1 MGAVA
6 MQPDAMQTAVMHPD
20 ISIRSISKTFGNNR
34 PVLNGISLEVTPGEM
49 VALIGSSGSGKTTLL
64 RHIAG
69 LTAVDADGGEIEVRD
84 HVLQKGGKVI
94 RDRGK
99 LRARIGLV
107 FQQHNLIDR
116 YSVLTNTLLG
126 AIGRTHCLGGWLC
139 RFNRED
145 QEIAR
150 NALSRVG
157 MLEHADRRADQLSGG
172 QQQRVAIARTL
183 TQQASIILADEPIAS
198 LDPASA
204 ERVMRTLSEI
214 NAVDKVTMVISLHQ
228 IDFALRYCQRVVA
241 MKQGHIIFD
250 GPRDQFTRH
259 KIVDVY
265 GSDAEMGRV

>member
-1 MGAVA
+1 MRATAMHAGAT
-6 MQPDAMQTAVMHPD
+6 QTAAIHPD
-20 ISIRSISKTFGNNR
+20 ISVRRISKTFSNNP
-34 PVLNGISLEVTPGEM
+34 PVLNSISLDVAPGEM

-69 LTAVDADGGEIEVRD
+69 LTPVDADGGEIEVRD
-84 HVLQKGGKVI
+84 HVLQKDGRVA

-99 LRARIGLV
+99 LRARIGVV

-126 AIGRTHCLGGWLC
+126 ALGRTHCVNGWFC
-139 RFNRED
+139 RFNRQD

-157 MLEHADRRADQLSGG
+157 MLEHAGRRADQLSGG

-214 NAVDKVTMVISLHQ
+214 NAADKVTMVISLHQ

-241 MKQGHIIFD
+241 MKQGRIVFD